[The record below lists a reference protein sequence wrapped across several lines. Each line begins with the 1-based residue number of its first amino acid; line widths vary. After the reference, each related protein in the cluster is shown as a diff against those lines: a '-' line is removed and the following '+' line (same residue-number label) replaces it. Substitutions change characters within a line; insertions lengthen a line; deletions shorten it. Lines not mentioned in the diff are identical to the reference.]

1 MKLLMS
7 MNSLTTSLRTMIKDL
22 RLPWLIIVLLGYL
35 CVVTLAQAGAV
46 TSSNKPTPNASTD
59 PNQPS
64 IIETEGIPN
73 TGLPTQSNKLS
84 CTGDSGSP
92 NACGESNIASQGNQ
106 SQTNQGA
113 GNPIN
118 VITGNKYQRENDL
131 PALPGL
137 MGVEIVRHY
146 NSLHMGLG
154 QIGYG
159 WRLSYETD
167 LQVVR
172 NQIYITQA
180 DGSRVIFNRSS
191 INPSDCACQN
201 PAQGHVMIYHTPK
214 GDEYTWYWLDGKQL
228 HFNHQGKL
236 TRISAPTGE
245 SVHLT
250 RGLKGELLKVT
261 DPQGRSLIMHY
272 ADQHQPGF
280 KGIVAID
287 TPVGRYTYHH
297 DNDPKSAGISNL
309 IRVEYPQSATDN
321 TKVIRHYHYGE
332 PAYTSAEMV
341 STQRLPAIPKASH
354 LLTGISLAWQADN
367 KSQQQ
372 RLRTWAYDQY
382 GRGVLSVHGI
392 PKQLNPNGTTK
403 AGTGIEQV
411 SISYVVAPIKTQ
423 PSAKQRKH
431 STTPNPRISQNGQMG
446 QTILTNSLG
455 QTTTYSYTLIAGEPR
470 LLQVVGAGCAEC
482 GETNRVYGY
491 DKLGRLGHNTQ
502 VKVVNSNSTANK
514 KPKLQGLHTTHIEYD
529 PIGRPIRI
537 SSIAYINGKAQ
548 MPSLQVRYGYANTPS
563 FPQLNSAPR
572 AAQQPVQV
580 FNQPSLVAKP
590 SVVAGKEHQWH
601 IRYNQHG
608 QPIQITETGYRPAL
622 INKAVT
628 EATQISRTITYRYQT
643 INGRSLLAQ
652 MDGPLPNGNSHSPKD
667 SDISQYHYDR
677 YGQYLSQM
685 IAPGNITT
693 KLSYDL
699 EGARAVT
706 GGTGRVS
713 LIENFNGEV
722 SSMRYA
728 MTGKPI
734 EIAQW
739 YKDSPNQKTRY
750 QYRYD
755 ALGNPVEYLINK
767 RPQALNVYENTGKL
781 AYQASHSGLLT
792 ELNYDSQGHPMSVTS
807 RYGQQAQTL
816 DITNHRLNQAQNDVK
831 NAERIHS
838 INQPDQHVSATSFKS
853 VYDDFGREIY
863 VAHPDY
869 GTLSKRFNANNQL
882 IGQINQHGDQQTFQY
897 NLAGQRV
904 AETITPVSGTSST
917 TRWTYAHGKL
927 TAIHHPLQQEKFHYG
942 AQGRL
947 VFHAV
952 HLTLQNGKTITHN
965 TRYQYDEEG
974 NLLGHSL
981 PDGSFLQYERNHQGQ
996 MVGITR
1002 LRSPWKWLGWTSQ
1015 PIVNDLQRDIT
1026 GLSHITY
1033 GNGVKGQWQRSE
1045 QGILAR
1051 IRYTL
1056 PQQAN
1061 LSALIHQA
1069 LPNKLLEYLISPA
1082 YAQTEETALPGALG
1096 LPMEADALYDQRLIY
1111 SAQGDVLLQQH
1122 AGLGIHK
1129 TQAYAYNLQ
1138 HQLVA
1143 AQQSATA
1150 SQSQK
1155 NTPHTPQDT
1164 VWRYVYDA
1172 RGNRLLAQENV
1183 SVDEMHQTRRTD
1195 YHRTTH
1201 QVVVTE
1207 GHPQYNNMQFKWNV
1221 LGQLIS
1227 VQQHNAHIASYQYNA
1242 HGLRIAKHT
1251 QLNKAQPSQHTY
1263 YLYNLQRQR
1272 IAELN
1277 SNGHITRQYIWLGD
1291 QLVATVDAQ
1300 QPQPPRAYTSGFF
1313 AALQQTTAS
1322 LWQQLSNQDDRLHYV
1337 HINHLHAPVAV
1348 TDTQARVV
1356 WQTDYAPYGGV
1367 IKTVAHST
1375 THQIKPTYQL
1385 ALRYAGQWQDEETGL
1400 YYNDFRYYNP
1410 ATGRY
1415 VAPDPLGKMAERLG
1429 SPNPYSYVNNNPLSY
1444 IDPWGLILF
1453 AFDGTDNTED
1463 LEWLHD
1469 PKRNSSLS
1477 NVVQFKD
1484 LYDDGKFRYITGV
1497 GTVHKDPVYGDI
1509 TAPFLDS
1516 GVTWSGDDRITRMI
1530 KYFDEESDN
1539 FVDNTAM
1546 DVDLIGFSRGAAQA
1560 RDFANQIMS
1569 TVKQDIQGNYWYA
1582 YKDKENKAQCQKVNF
1597 RFMGLWDTVL
1607 SNNWSGHSYNLAIP
1621 PEFSYVAQAVA
1632 LNEFRGHTLPL
1643 GRANPLDPHS
1653 WGSFPLES
1661 IMGGTVPSNQTR
1673 IEKGFIGAHADIG
1686 GGFAEDQKELAQVA
1700 MAWMYEQAKI
1710 ANVKM
1715 LETNFAIAPN
1725 PVIHDKSD
1733 AIRFGSPRNG
1743 STLQNDGQW
1752 NETYSITTNPI
1763 VGTGAEDREV
1773 RYLDGSKTK
1782 QRQMTGAGMTFE
1794 DTEQF
1799 ITYDPQR
1806 SRKDNVTGKVDMQAY
1821 LNWLNANGYGINMTV
1836 Q

>member
-1 MKLLMS
+1 M
-7 MNSLTTSLRTMIKDL
+7 
-22 RLPWLIIVLLGYL
+22 LLGVL
-35 CVVTLAQAGAV
+35 GIGTWVQAGAV
-46 TSSNKPTPNASTD
+46 TSAQQTSVPNASTD

-64 IIETEGIPN
+64 IYDTEGIPN
-73 TGLPTQSNKLS
+73 SGLPTQSNRLS
-84 CTGDSGSP
+84 CTDPSGNP

-167 LQVVR
+167 LQIVR

-236 TRISAPTGE
+236 ARITAPSGE

-250 RGLKGELLKVT
+250 RGLRGELLKVT
-261 DPQGRSLIMHY
+261 DPQGRRLIMHY
-272 ADQHQPGF
+272 ANQHQPGF

-309 IRVEYPQSATDN
+309 IRVEYPQSTTDN

-341 STQRLPAIPKASH
+341 STQPLPAIPKANH
-354 LLTGISLAWQADN
+354 LLTGISLAWQTDN
-367 KSQQQ
+367 KKQQQ

-382 GRGVLSVHGI
+382 GRGVLSVHGL

-411 SISYVVAPIKTQ
+411 SISYAVSPIQTQ
-423 PSAKQRKH
+423 QARHSAKQSKH
-431 STTPNPRISQNGQMG
+431 STTPNPRISQNGQLG

-455 QTTTYSYTLIAGEPR
+455 QTTNYSYTLIAGEPR

-491 DKLGRLGHNTQ
+491 DKLGRLSHNTQ

-514 KPKLQGLHTTHIEYD
+514 KPKLQGLHTTHTEYD
-529 PIGRPIRI
+529 LIGRPIRI

-548 MPSLQVRYGYANTPS
+548 PPQLKVRYGYANTPIY
-563 FPQLNSAPR
+563 PQLNTAQR
-572 AAQQPVQV
+572 AVEEPINVA
-580 FNQPSLVAKP
+580 NLPSLVAKP

-601 IRYNQHG
+601 ITYNQHG
-608 QPIQITETGYRPAL
+608 QPIQITEHGYRPAL
-622 INKAVT
+622 IGQHAEPPT
-628 EATQISRTITYRYQT
+628 AITRTITYRYRT
-643 INGRSLLAQ
+643 INNRSLLAEV
-652 MDGPLPNGNSHSPKD
+652 DGPLPNGKGNTPKD
-667 SDISQYHYDR
+667 SDITQYQYDPR
-677 YGQYLSQM
+677 GAYLTQ
-685 IAPGNITT
+685 ITAPGNTT
-693 KLSYDL
+693 TQLSYDL
-699 EGARAVT
+699 EGARAET

-713 LIENFNGEV
+713 QVENSNGTV
-722 SSMRYA
+722 SSTRYA
-728 MTGKPI
+728 ITGKPI

-739 YKDSPNQKTRY
+739 YKDSPNHKTRY

-755 ALGNPVEYLINK
+755 ALGKPVEYLINQ
-767 RPQALNVYENTGKL
+767 RPQALNVYDNTAKL

-816 DITNHRLNQAQNDVK
+816 DITNHRLNQVQNDVN

-838 INQPDQHVSATSFKS
+838 FNRLGQRVSATSFKS

-869 GTLSKRFNANNQL
+869 GTLTKRFNANNQL
-882 IGQINQHGDQQTFQY
+882 IGQINQLGDQQTFQY

-904 AETITPVSGTSST
+904 AETITPVKGESVT
-917 TRWTYAHGKL
+917 TRWTYAYGKL
-927 TAIHHPLQQEKFHYG
+927 TAIHHPQQNERFHYG
-942 AQGRL
+942 VQGRL
-947 VFHAV
+947 ASHTV

-974 NLLGHSL
+974 KLLGHSL
-981 PDGSFLQYERNHQGQ
+981 PDGSFLQYERNHQDQ

-1002 LRSPWKWLGWTSQ
+1002 QRSPWTWLGWTSQ
-1015 PIVNDLQRDIT
+1015 PIVNNLQRDIT

-1045 QGILAR
+1045 QGVLAR

-1061 LSALIHQA
+1061 PSALIHQA
-1069 LPNKLLEYLISPA
+1069 LPNKLLEYLVSPA

-1129 TQAYAYNLQ
+1129 TQAYAYNLR

-1150 SQSQK
+1150 PQSK
-1155 NTPHTPQDT
+1155 KIKPHAPQDT

-1201 QVVVTE
+1201 QAVFTE
-1207 GHPQYNNMQFKWNV
+1207 SHPQHNNMQFEWNV

-1227 VQQHNAHIASYQYNA
+1227 VKQHNTKIANYQYNA

-1251 QLNKAQPSQHTY
+1251 QLNKTQPSQHTY

-1277 SNGHITRQYIWLGD
+1277 SDGHITRQYIWLGD
-1291 QLVATVDAQ
+1291 QLVATVDAY
-1300 QPQPPRAYTSGFF
+1300 QPQPPRAYTSGFLT
-1313 AALQQTTAS
+1313 ALQQTS
-1322 LWQQLSNQDDRLHYV
+1322 SILWQRLINQQDQLHYV

-1356 WQTDYAPYGGV
+1356 WQTDYAPYGSI
-1367 IKTVAHST
+1367 IKTVAHSN
-1375 THQIKPTYQL
+1375 THQKKPTYQL
-1385 ALRYAGQWQDEETGL
+1385 ALRYAGQWQDDETGL

-1415 VAPDPLGKMAERLG
+1415 ITPDPLGKMAERLG

-1453 AFDGTDNTED
+1453 AFDGTGNTED
-1463 LEWLHD
+1463 AGQLAALE
-1469 PKRNSSLS
+1469 NGFS
-1477 NVVQFKD
+1477 NVFNFRE
-1484 LYDDGKFRYITGV
+1484 LYNDGNRRYISGV
-1497 GTVHKDPVYGDI
+1497 GTIDYSDPNRPIDPKDYVPAIVKLL
-1509 TAPFLDS
+1509 PFATTIEKDMAFNYS
-1516 GVTWSGDDRITRMI
+1516 GRARVERMQEYFNAEADLLEDD
-1530 KYFDEESDN
+1530 N
-1539 FVDNTAM
+1539 QAM
-1546 DVDLIGFSRGAAQA
+1546 DVDIIGFSRGAAQA
-1560 RDFANQIMS
+1560 RDFANQIMKN
-1569 TVKQDIQGNYWYA
+1569 TKQDLFGNYWYV
-1582 YKDKENKAQCQKVNF
+1582 YKDPQNRPQCQKVNF

-1607 SNNWSGHSYNLAIP
+1607 STDAPLGTYNLHVPEAFQHVAHAI
-1621 PEFSYVAQAVA
+1621 A
-1632 LNEFRGHTLPL
+1632 LNEHRGDTFRTLP
-1643 GRANPLDPHS
+1643 
-1653 WGSFPLES
+1653 GSTGAFPLQS
-1661 IMGGTVPSNQTR
+1661 IVGVTIPANQTR

-1686 GGFAEDQKELAQVA
+1686 GGFRNNNELAQVA
-1700 MAWMYEQAKI
+1700 LTWMVEQAKL
-1710 ANVKM
+1710 AGVSMKTVKSN
-1715 LETNFAIAPN
+1715 TIIPN

-1733 AIRFGSPRNG
+1733 NQYARDTVAKPADSNEDRTVTYQDG
-1743 STLQNDGQW
+1743 STVKQKDM
-1752 NETYSITTNPI
+1752 TT
-1763 VGTGAEDREV
+1763 
-1773 RYLDGSKTK
+1773 
-1782 QRQMTGAGMTFE
+1782 AGMTWL
-1794 DTEQF
+1794 DTQNF
-1799 ITYDPQR
+1799 ITYNPAGVGAREEQSNGTIKETYAEKPADA
-1806 SRKDNVTGKVDMQAY
+1806 SVGTVNMAAY
-1821 LNWLNANGYGINMTV
+1821 LAWLKAHGYTLGDLQV